1 MAIVTKKDRWT
12 DTLKWCCNQRAE
24 LPRCG
29 PRRPAAACYGS
40 QVFGERGAR
49 RTATLGALLC
59 VGIGLAAPF
68 ALADGLKLHE
78 FVPDDPTEDLALRA
92 TTQDGRLPAAVDT
105 PSGVVGA
112 PAQRRPP
119 PEVAYGGNATP
130 DSIDASYR
138 IDRDTTRPDVVNY
151 DDPFIPAVTPFKRL
165 YAYDTVDDSVE
176 LVVADRR
183 LRRVEM
189 GGAALPGEDQFYGDL
204 FVDVVAGVPVRIPSV
219 GPGSR
224 ILAARVEPSA
234 AFEIVHDGADNWFLV
249 GNVRQRLRVVLQ
261 LAVPRAVFGS
271 PYPDVSWGQLVPH
284 TPLLPPAL
292 RDEARDVLRVLGLS
306 QSVSPRDAVT
316 TLVAHF
322 RSFAPSGDLPTARLP
337 AQLYRELALS
347 KKGVCRHRAFA
358 FVITSLA
365 LGLPARLVRNEA
377 HAWVEVSDGSIWH
390 RIDLGGAAGR
400 FELDS
405 SERARPHVPP
415 EDPFVWPPGSQ
426 SATEGLAA
434 SGPGG
439 APSNPSATAPTASGA
454 GATPAASAPQ
464 SGPTSSDAETEAA
477 ASEQSE
483 RPAARIELSLAGGEA
498 RRGAQLKLKGVVSAD
513 GDACPGAR
521 VDLAL
526 HARDG
531 RSFALGSLPT
541 DTQGRFDA
549 AVTVPLDL
557 EVGDYSVAATTPG
570 AADCGPSSR

>member
-1 MAIVTKKDRWT
+1 LGVIR
-12 DTLKWCCNQRAE
+12 
-24 LPRCG
+24 
-29 PRRPAAACYGS
+29 
-40 QVFGERGAR
+40 ERGAR
-49 RTATLGALLC
+49 RTATLGVLLC

-68 ALADGLKLHE
+68 ALADGGLKLHE
-78 FVPDDPTEDLALRA
+78 FVPDDPAEDLAFRA
-92 TTQDGRLPAAVDT
+92 TTEDGRLPAAVDT
-105 PSGVVGA
+105 PSGVVAA
-112 PAQRRPP
+112 PPQRRTPP
-119 PEVAYGGNATP
+119 QVAYGGNATP

-138 IDRDTTRPDVVNY
+138 IDRDTTRPDVVSY
-151 DDPFIPAVTPFKRL
+151 DDPFIPAITPFKRL
-165 YAYDTVDDSVE
+165 YAYDSVDESVE
-176 LVVADRR
+176 LVVSDRR

-224 ILAARVEPSA
+224 ILAARVEPTA

-249 GNVRQRLRVVLQ
+249 GNTRQRLRVVLQ

-271 PYPDVSWGQLVPH
+271 PYPDVTWSNLVPH
-284 TPLLPPAL
+284 APLLPPAL
-292 RDEARDVLRVLGLS
+292 RGVARDVLQVLGLS
-306 QSVSPRDAVT
+306 QSVAPRDAVA

-322 RSFAPSGDLPTARLP
+322 RSFAPSGELPTARLP
-337 AQLYRELALS
+337 AELYRELALS

-358 FVITSLA
+358 FVITALA

-405 SERARPHVPP
+405 AQRAQPHIPP

-426 SATEGLAA
+426 STAAGLAPA
-434 SGPGG
+434 GPGG
-439 APSNPSATAPTASGA
+439 AQGGSNS
-454 GATPAASAPQ
+454 ATPAGSAAEATPAGSSPQ
-464 SGPTSSDAETEAA
+464 SSQSPFEPESEAM
-477 ASEQSE
+477 ASEESE
-483 RPAARIELSLAGGEA
+483 RPPARIELSLEGREA
-498 RRGAQLKLKGVVSAD
+498 RRGAQLQLKGVVSAD
-513 GDACPGAR
+513 GDVCPGAR

-526 HARDG
+526 KARDG

-541 DTQGRFDA
+541 DTEGRFDA

-557 EVGDYSVAATTPG
+557 EVGDYSIAATTPG
-570 AADCGPSSR
+570 AADCGPSR

>member
-1 MAIVTKKDRWT
+1 M
-12 DTLKWCCNQRAE
+12 LGQR
-24 LPRCG
+24 G
-29 PRRPAAACYGS
+29 G
-40 QVFGERGAR
+40 R
-49 RTATLGALLC
+49 RTASIGALFC
-59 VGIGLAAPF
+59 VAAGLAAPF

-78 FVPDDPTEDLALRA
+78 FVPDDPAEDLSFRA
-92 TTQDGRLPAAVDT
+92 TTEDGRLPAAVDT
-105 PSGVVGA
+105 PSGVVAA
-112 PAQRRPP
+112 PAQRRTP

-138 IDRDTTRPDVVNY
+138 IDRDTTRPDVVSY
-151 DDPFIPAVTPFKRL
+151 DDPFIPAITPFKRL
-165 YAYDTVDDSVE
+165 YAYDSVDESVE
-176 LVVADRR
+176 LVVSDRR

-249 GNVRQRLRVVLQ
+249 GNARQRLRVVLQ

-271 PYPDVSWGQLVPH
+271 PYPDVSWSTLVPH

-292 RDEARDVLRVLGLS
+292 RDVARDVLHVLGLS
-306 QSVSPRDAVT
+306 QSVSPRDAVA

-322 RSFAPSGDLPTARLP
+322 RSFAPSGELPTARLP
-337 AQLYRELALS
+337 GELYRELALS

-400 FELDS
+400 FELDPAQ
-405 SERARPHVPP
+405 RAQPHVPP

-426 SATEGLAA
+426 SATSGLAP

-439 APSNPSATAPTASGA
+439 AQGTPRSPAPNGSAPR
-454 GATPAASAPQ
+454 ATPAASSSQSSPAP
-464 SGPTSSDAETEAA
+464 GEPETEEP
-477 ASEQSE
+477 ASEGSE
-483 RPAARIELSLAGGEA
+483 RPPARIEIGLSGGEA
-498 RRGAQLKLKGVVSAD
+498 RRGAQLHLKGVVSAD

-570 AADCGPSSR
+570 AGTCGPSR